1 MKQQK
6 NNSTFLKN
14 ALKKLSSNL
23 AMEEQNL
30 RYWFIITFSIGIL
43 SCFFSQENNRII
55 VLLISIF
62 LILIQT
68 IILLINTKKAK
79 IVKTLIKFTTMF
91 CFGFFVAFIKCNNT
105 QRSTFKSPAYDITFE
120 GKIENIRLTSKE
132 TILTIQPTKSP
143 ITDILDGKVRIKLN
157 DGKVEKPLNNGD
169 VVKISTSLIPIRY
182 GNFPNDKSYENYAKF
197 FDIIATGKA
206 KNIEFIKSDNDDRN
220 KNEKKLNI
228 QNYRNSIQERIYE
241 VNKHSKGAGIVIAIL
256 TGNNGFIPKEQLNN
270 IRRSG
275 CAHIL
280 AISGLHMSIVV
291 AFVFFI
297 FIHIFA
303 IFPQIAL
310 RYNTKKLAVIPA
322 ILTCLFYLQVANVP
336 ISATRSFIMV
346 LIASI
351 TLLVD
356 RPKASLNALFITFF
370 IMLVPS
376 PHYLLS
382 PSFQMSFMAVFGLI
396 TIYNHNFIGES
407 NLFSRRKT
415 FLTYCTGIFFTSIIA
430 TISTMFFEIYH
441 FKQYAWIGL
450 ISNIP
455 TIPLTEFLVLPLGF
469 IGMLFNGTFIGDCF
483 YIASGFFANIVCII
497 TDWTAN
503 LPYSFLLAKQ
513 MSNLQLFIIIFGL
526 IILFLSRSV
535 ILKTIGF
542 LSTIIGIIAY
552 LTTQKYILIYNENM
566 KNIIFF
572 ENEKYYSVEPI
583 KSEFLQSVYSQNLGV
598 KEILPMTSANK
609 NIVCNGNRKEKNM
622 TCEYYY
628 RGKKYKITQK
638 NKNKIIGI
646 KEK

>member
-1 MKQQK
+1 M
-6 NNSTFLKN
+6 
-14 ALKKLSSNL
+14 
-23 AMEEQNL
+23 
-30 RYWFIITFSIGIL
+30 
-43 SCFFSQENNRII
+43 
-55 VLLISIF
+55 
-62 LILIQT
+62 
-68 IILLINTKKAK
+68 
-79 IVKTLIKFTTMF
+79 
-91 CFGFFVAFIKCNNT
+91 
-105 QRSTFKSPAYDITFE
+105 
-120 GKIENIRLTSKE
+120 
-132 TILTIQPTKSP
+132 KSP

-169 VVKISTSLIPIRY
+169 VVKISTSLIPMRY

-206 KNIEFIKSDNDDRN
+206 KTIEIIDTNNN
-220 KNEKKLNI
+220 KPSEQERKFNT
-228 QNYRNSIQERIYE
+228 QNYRNNIQKRIYE
-241 VNKHSKGAGIVIAIL
+241 VNNHSFGAGIVIAIL

-303 IFPQIAL
+303 LFPQIAL
-310 RYNTKKLAVIPA
+310 KYNTKKLAVIPA

-346 LIASI
+346 LMASI
-351 TLLVD
+351 SILAN

-370 IMLVPS
+370 LMLLPS
-376 PHYLLS
+376 PQYILS

-396 TIYNHNFIGES
+396 TIYNNNFIGES

-415 FLTYCTGIFFTSIIA
+415 IFSYCSGILFTSIIA

-455 TIPLTEFLVLPLGF
+455 VIPITEFLVLPLGF
-469 IGMLFNGTFIGDCF
+469 IGMLFNGTIIGDCF

-497 TDWTAN
+497 TGWTAN

-513 MSNLQLFIIIFGL
+513 MSNSQLFIIIFGL
-526 IILFLSRSV
+526 IMLFLSRSV
-535 ILKTIGF
+535 IIKIVGL
-542 LSTIIGIIAY
+542 LSAIIGIILY
-552 LTTQKYILIYNENM
+552 LTEPKYILVYNENM
-566 KNIIFF
+566 KNVVFF
-572 ENEKYYSVEPI
+572 ENGKYYSVEPI
-583 KSEFLQSVYSQNLGV
+583 KSEFIQSVYSQNLGV
-598 KEILPMTSANK
+598 KEISPMTSTNK
-609 NIVCNGNRKEKNM
+609 NMICSDDRKEKNM
-622 TCEYYY
+622 ICEYSYE
-628 RGKKYKITQK
+628 GKKYKIMQQNR
-638 NKNKIIGI
+638 NKVIGV
-646 KEK
+646 KAN